1 MNHKIVTL
9 SGLIKILES
18 QKDKKTV
25 FTNGCFDILHYGHV
39 RYLADAKSTGDIL
52 IVGLNSDAST
62 RRLKGKNRPINTQKD
77 RAEVLSALESVD
89 YVVIFKEDTPYR
101 LIKTLKPDILVKGGD
116 WLKKDIIGADIVVS
130 GGGKVLT
137 IPYVKNRSTTNII
150 DKITRKR

>member
-9 SGLIKILES
+9 SGLKKILKS

-39 RYLADAKSTGDIL
+39 RYLADAKSMGDIL

-89 YVVIFKEDTPYR
+89 YVVVFNDDTPYR

-116 WLKKDIIGADIVVS
+116 WLKKDIVGADIVVS

-150 DKITRKR
+150 NKITRKR